1 MTVKGTS
8 EPGTAFGVDG
18 CKAGWFCIS
27 MDPSGAVGW
36 FLFESLGELVAMAND
51 GDRIFVDIPIGLGDG
66 PEERLCDREA
76 RRRLGPSRSSS
87 VFPAPVRAAL
97 DARDYEEAKRIS
109 LAARNKSLSIQS
121 WSILPKIR
129 EADALMR
136 GSAKAKAMMREV
148 HPEICFWALAGE
160 NPMRHKKKDR
170 EGIDER
176 IRVLKGVRPAAGRE
190 FVRVSNA
197 VPRTKVEKD
206 DILDAMAA
214 ALTASGKLSELRTL
228 PERPPRDACGLPMEM
243 VYLSGSALGKWRLDD
258 A

>member
-1 MTVKGTS
+1 MKSAGS
-8 EPGTAFGVDG
+8 DSGTAFGVDG

-27 MDPSGAVGW
+27 IEPAGRIGW
-36 FLFESLGELVAMAND
+36 FVLQTLGELVEMANE

-76 RRRLGPSRSSS
+76 RRRLGPSRRSS

-129 EADALMR
+129 ETDALLR
-136 GSAKAKAMMREV
+136 DCAKARAMVREV

-160 NPMRHKKKDR
+160 IPTRHRKKDR
-170 EGIDER
+170 QGIDER
-176 IRVLKGVRPAAGRE
+176 IRVLQGVWPSANRV
-190 FVRVSNA
+190 FVRICNA

-214 ALTASGKLSELRTL
+214 ALTACGNPPDLRTL
-228 PERPPRDACGLPMEM
+228 PESPPRDACGLPMEM
-243 VYLSGSALGKWRLDD
+243 VYLPSPGLGK
-258 A
+258 